1 MITGSACGVGD
12 TGGNGLATGLQS
24 AHLECMSGIS
34 GVGPNATA
42 DMLRLLVVKV
52 LSLLSSLN
60 FLLA

>member
-1 MITGSACGVGD
+1 MWSLGD

-34 GVGPNATA
+34 DAGPKAIA
-42 DMLRLLVVKV
+42 DMLCLLVVRV

-60 FLLA
+60 FLLG